1 MCRNNSD
8 DYFYLDFRDDR
19 YGGYHLIGGY
29 VGHWIDIWIKYD
41 AASRF
46 YYYSNDGSE
55 NWTQITSVESP
66 HPTLSIW
73 DIKQMG
79 NPTRNRFQPTT
90 LTNLHYENSSGHPHL
105 IWNLSE
111 PQEAATYEV

>member
-1 MCRNNSD
+1 
-8 DYFYLDFRDDR
+8 
-19 YGGYHLIGGY
+19 
-29 VGHWIDIWIKYD
+29 
-41 AASRF
+41 
-46 YYYSNDGSE
+46 
-55 NWTQITSVESP
+55 
-66 HPTLSIW
+66 
-73 DIKQMG
+73 MG